1 MSRDQDMR
9 FRSVGPT
16 HNRRF
21 SSAARAHARKR
32 DVTAGNC
39 RWDSRTSVWR
49 HASHL
54 IRLRR
59 AGLPR
64 GFRMTSFA
72 SSSPP
77 VYQPRHAAHTAFL
90 YLPKIGGGEGVKED
104 DGTAKGVQT
113 QRRSVACLR
122 SRHRRSRRWH
132 DFTIMKSAS
141 WGDAAGEGRKGTPIV
156 RLSLLHLPDDW
167 LDQLQVEAL
176 WFHTLTTRSSFDPL
190 ERLLFI

>member
-39 RWDSRTSVWR
+39 R
-49 HASHL
+49 
-54 IRLRR
+54 
-59 AGLPR
+59 R
-64 GFRMTSFA
+64 GFPDIRMTSFA

-156 RLSLLHLPDDW
+156 KLSILHLPDDW
-167 LDQLQVEAL
+167 LDQLQVEAR